1 MRRYKSCAV
10 FFFFLLFMLII
21 QERKGGLFIYA
32 RRPDYWL
39 VAALN
44 EGISGA
50 TGVLLTGVLVFSWG
64 FIAFSMVVYLSDI
77 PTPLAFWKRND
88 RGMGLVCVLSR
99 TVFEMRWSRRIA
111 ATLITRML
119 DDGGLSK

>member
-64 FIAFSMVVYLSDI
+64 FYCFFHGCLSVGH
-77 PTPLAFWKRND
+77 THSS
-88 RGMGLVCVLSR
+88 GVLE
-99 TVFEMRWSRRIA
+99 T
-111 ATLITRML
+111 
-119 DDGGLSK
+119 